1 MKTQTKIISCLL
13 KVWDAKKVLKPLEH
27 SINIEIWHNKNWSV
41 VSQGII
47 KKNWLVNNY
56 AEIVIYKIS
65 QKESHPFSW
74 LTDKQVWQLEV
85 NKKWTSIVYL
95 EYTFF
100 EKGKLFFVV
109 LK

>member
-47 KKNWLVNNY
+47 KK
-56 AEIVIYKIS
+56 K
-65 QKESHPFSW
+65 
-74 LTDKQVWQLEV
+74 TD
-85 NKKWTSIVYL
+85 
-95 EYTFF
+95 
-100 EKGKLFFVV
+100 
-109 LK
+109 